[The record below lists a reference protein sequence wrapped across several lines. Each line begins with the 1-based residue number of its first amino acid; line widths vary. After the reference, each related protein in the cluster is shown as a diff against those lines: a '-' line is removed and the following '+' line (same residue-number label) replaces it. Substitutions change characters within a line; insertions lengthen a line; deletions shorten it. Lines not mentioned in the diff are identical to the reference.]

1 MAQRRMFS
9 KSIISSARFL
19 KMPVTARL
27 LYYDLGMAADDDG
40 FVEAFTVLR
49 TTGASEDDLHLLSER
64 GFITILDEELVTR
77 INDWEINNQIRKDRY
92 VPSVYHYR
100 LGQLGDDNRKNNCG
114 LPHGNRMATQY
125 SIGKERE
132 DKDSPEEDNS
142 AMQNSQESFDL
153 FWSVYPKK
161 VGKKEARRAFCKIR
175 NVDINTI
182 VQAVNRLCLSEQWT
196 RENGKFIPYPATW
209 LNRGGW
215 EDELES
221 SKSGESRLQEAK
233 EYTYTCSDCI
243 EYPPGSGEYI
253 GIDEWEALN
262 ING

>member
-9 KSIISSARFL
+9 KSITNSARFL
-19 KMPVTARL
+19 KLPATARL
-27 LYYDLGMAADDDG
+27 LYYDLGMDADDDG

-49 TTGASEDDLHLLSER
+49 TTGASEDDLHILSER
-64 GFITILDEELVTR
+64 GFIKICDEELVTH

-92 VPSVYHYR
+92 VPSIYKDR
-100 LGQLGDDNRKNNCG
+100 LEQAECG

-132 DKDSPEEDNS
+132 DKENTGKENS
-142 AMQNSQESFDL
+142 DLNNSQDTFDL
-153 FWSVYPKK
+153 FWNVYPKK
-161 VGKKEARRAFCKIR
+161 VGKKEAKRAFSKIR
-175 NVDINTI
+175 SVDIDTI

-221 SKSGESRLQEAK
+221 SKTGESHLQDAK

-253 GIDEWEALN
+253 GIDEWEA
-262 ING
+262 INSNG